1 MKMTMHIDDKML
13 ARVIKSTG
21 AKSKTNA
28 IDIALREFD
37 RRSELTRLANEGL
50 GLSTIELKD
59 AYDPAS
65 AEAAIETVPTN
76 PVSYGR
82 KSRSR

>member
-13 ARVIKSTG
+13 ARVMRGTG
-21 AKSKTNA
+21 AKSKTHA

-37 RRSELTRLANEGL
+37 RRSELKRLATEGL
-50 GLSTIELKD
+50 GLSASELKE

-65 AEAAIETVPTN
+65 AEASSETVPTN
-76 PVSYGR
+76 AVSYGR